1 MQQFSVEK
9 DLNSA
14 VKNVDEFGRK
24 IPKYMQRT
32 PMDKLL
38 KGHVATMLILAF
50 VFTDV
55 VAVCGETM
63 ISSVCRYKGTRS
75 DLLIYTNAI

>member
-1 MQQFSVEK
+1 MQQFSIQK
-9 DLNSA
+9 DVDST
-14 VKNVDEFGRK
+14 VKDVDEFGRK

-32 PMDKLL
+32 PMDKFL
-38 KGHVATMLILAF
+38 KGHVATMIILAF